1 VALPPTTT
9 EPAAWPI
16 RPALMAGGGVL
27 AVLGAG
33 ILAAWAAG
41 EPVVIQVHTQFAPTH
56 ANAALALLAWGVG
69 LLALAAG
76 RFRLARAC
84 GIAVGFGAGVTL
96 LARAV
101 GVGSGLETW
110 LFPANRFLPAV
121 PLGGMNTAAA
131 VGFALGGLG
140 LWATARAPVG
150 RIAGRV
156 GAVAGLGLAVGTA
169 AAVADYPLGLTPSGA
184 SGPAVGTCLGLFVG
198 GLSVFAAAARGGW
211 SLAPRSSTIPAVI
224 GVAGTVLALF
234 FWHTMSAQQDA
245 RVRRLLQLHTETVQG
260 QLKDGLAA
268 RVAKLTEVARLV
280 DDPDLVRTR
289 AGAVVGAEPGCIAV
303 ARVAEDGE
311 FLWVETTGRIR
322 FPDRVEETGAE
333 AALAKPRAEGTTAVV
348 RAPRSAWANTRILL
362 VYVPIKPG
370 LPNEGGVLGVFQ
382 LQSLLDTICHHNV
395 SPGYAVELVAD
406 GEVVYSRYG
415 TDQTYRA
422 EFVQPL
428 PVTFAAGSWRVS
440 AWPTEAGLSQE
451 NFSQPRLVLA
461 VGVVTTLLMMLAAH
475 LAQTARRRARALEK
489 EMRDRVTAEAAVKQ
503 SEAKYRSL
511 IENMDE
517 GIYLKGPDGRYL
529 AANANYCRRMNK
541 DESELLGR
549 TDAEVIG
556 AEPAKDRSEQE
567 HAVIATGKRV
577 EAEEEA
583 TVNGRVRTIRRAVS
597 IVRDEDGR
605 PAGVLGICWDVT
617 EHRALEAKVRQAG
630 KMDALGQLAGGIAH
644 DFNNLL
650 TAIVG
655 NLDLM
660 TIGLPPG
667 DRNRELAESALG
679 AATRATSLTGRL
691 LGFARQ
697 HQLDREPTVLNGVV
711 DEVVALLRRTIDPR
725 IKLETALAPDLWPVH
740 ADPAQMNQL
749 LMNLCLNA
757 RDAISGAGRIRIETA
772 GVEFREGDTVT
783 RIDIKPGC
791 YVRLRVADDG
801 SGMPPEVRARIFEPF
816 FTTKEVGK
824 GTGLGL
830 AMVFGIVKQHNGF
843 VECRSAVG
851 KGTTF
856 EIFLPRTAAAAP
868 PKPVATAEPAKKAA
882 ASETILVADDEAQI
896 RKLTSA
902 VLRRQGYEVIE
913 AEDGQQAVQIY
924 TREHHRI
931 ALAVLDLTMPVLS
944 GQDAFR
950 QMLKVNPDARVMFS
964 SGYAAEQI
972 SDEERA
978 QIAGFVKK
986 PYRPSELVRQVQE
999 ALERSPVPA
1008 GA

>member
-1 VALPPTTT
+1 VALPPPTT

-16 RPALMAGGGVL
+16 RPALTAGGGML

-33 ILAAWAAG
+33 LLAAWAAG

-56 ANAALALLAWGVG
+56 ANAALALLAWGIG
-69 LLALAAG
+69 LLALTTR

-84 GIAVGFGAGVTL
+84 GIAVGLGAAVVL
-96 LARAV
+96 LARV
-101 GVGSGLETW
+101 FGVGSGLETW

-140 LWATARAPVG
+140 LWATARASVG
-150 RIAGRV
+150 RTAGRV
-156 GAVAGLGLAVGTA
+156 GAAAGLGLAIGTA

-211 SLAPRSSTIPAVI
+211 SLAPRSSAIQVVI
-224 GVAGTVLALF
+224 GVVGGVLALF

-280 DDPDLVRTR
+280 DDPEAVRTR
-289 AGAVVGAEPGCIAV
+289 AGAVVGAEPGCIGV
-303 ARVAEDGE
+303 ARVAKDGE
-311 FLWVETTGRIR
+311 FQWVESTGRIR
-322 FPDRVEETGAE
+322 FPDRIEETGA
-333 AALAKPRAEGTTAVV
+333 APALAGPRAEGTTAAV

-370 LPNEGGVLGVFQ
+370 LPKEGGVLGVFQ

-395 SPGYAVELVAD
+395 SPGYAVELAAD
-406 GEVVYSRYG
+406 GEVVYSRYAN
-415 TDQTYRA
+415 DLTYHA
-422 EFVQPL
+422 EFTQPL
-428 PVTFAAGSWRVS
+428 PVTFAAGNWRVS
-440 AWPTEAGLSQE
+440 VWPTETALSQE
-451 NFSQPRLVLA
+451 NFSQPQLVLA

-475 LAQTARRRARALEK
+475 LAQTARRRARAA
-489 EMRDRVTAEAAVKQ
+489 VIAEAAVKQ

-529 AANANYCRRMNK
+529 AANANYCRRLNK
-541 DESELLGR
+541 DESDLLGR

-556 AEPAKDRSEQE
+556 AEAARARCEQE
-567 HAVIATGKRV
+567 HAVIATGRRV

-583 TVNGRVRTIRRAVS
+583 TINGRVRTIRRAVS
-597 IVRDEDGR
+597 IVRDEDSR

-660 TIGLPPG
+660 TVGLPPG

-725 IKLETALAPDLWPVH
+725 IKLETHLAPDLWPVL

-757 RDAISGAGRIRIETA
+757 RDAISGGGRIRIETA
-772 GVEFREGDTVT
+772 GVEFREGDTIT
-783 RIDIKPGC
+783 RLETKPGC
-791 YVRLRVADDG
+791 YVRLRVSDDG
-801 SGMPPEVRARIFEPF
+801 SGMPPEVRARVFEPF

-830 AMVFGIVKQHNGF
+830 AMVFGIVKQHNGW
-843 VECRSAVG
+843 VDCRSAVG

-868 PKPVATAEPAKKAA
+868 VKPVVAAEPAKKAA
-882 ASETILVADDEAQI
+882 ATETILVADDEAQI

-902 VLRRQGYEVIE
+902 VLRRQGYHVIE

-950 QMLKVNPDARVMFS
+950 AMLKVNPDARVMFS

-999 ALERSPVPA
+999 ALERCSA
-1008 GA
+1008 RA